1 MDGRPSRRPVGLPC
15 ISAHAH
21 RRTVGVYG
29 AAKCAQQLFSTY
41 RRSYSLVPDQRLSG
55 RRAAVAYPG
64 AGLLLWSPASERRRG
79 SGVTRARERN
89 RLKQITFHLD
99 ELLESRGLTLTE
111 LANRVDI
118 TLVNLS
124 VLKNNRAKA
133 IRFSTLE
140 ALCKELDC
148 QPGDLMTYE

>member
-1 MDGRPSRRPVGLPC
+1 MTRP
-15 ISAHAH
+15 
-21 RRTVGVYG
+21 
-29 AAKCAQQLFSTY
+29 
-41 RRSYSLVPDQRLSG
+41 
-55 RRAAVAYPG
+55 
-64 AGLLLWSPASERRRG
+64 
-79 SGVTRARERN
+79 RARGKP
-89 RLKQITFHLD
+89 KQIAFHLD

-140 ALCKELDC
+140 ALCDVLDC
-148 QPGDLMTYE
+148 QPGDLMSYE

>member
-1 MDGRPSRRPVGLPC
+1 
-15 ISAHAH
+15 
-21 RRTVGVYG
+21 
-29 AAKCAQQLFSTY
+29 
-41 RRSYSLVPDQRLSG
+41 
-55 RRAAVAYPG
+55 
-64 AGLLLWSPASERRRG
+64 
-79 SGVTRARERN
+79 VTRAKVRDRP
-89 RLKQITFHLD
+89 KQVTFHLD
-99 ELLESRGLTLTE
+99 ELLESRSLTLTE

-140 ALCKELDC
+140 ALCNVLDC

>member
-1 MDGRPSRRPVGLPC
+1 
-15 ISAHAH
+15 
-21 RRTVGVYG
+21 
-29 AAKCAQQLFSTY
+29 
-41 RRSYSLVPDQRLSG
+41 
-55 RRAAVAYPG
+55 
-64 AGLLLWSPASERRRG
+64 
-79 SGVTRARERN
+79 VTRAKYRTKP
-89 RLKQITFHLD
+89 KQVTFHLN
-99 ELLESRGLTLTE
+99 ELLDSRGLTLTE

-140 ALCKELDC
+140 ALCDVLDC

>member
-1 MDGRPSRRPVGLPC
+1 MTRP
-15 ISAHAH
+15 
-21 RRTVGVYG
+21 
-29 AAKCAQQLFSTY
+29 
-41 RRSYSLVPDQRLSG
+41 
-55 RRAAVAYPG
+55 
-64 AGLLLWSPASERRRG
+64 
-79 SGVTRARERN
+79 RAREKP
-89 RLKQITFHLD
+89 KQIAFHLD

-140 ALCKELDC
+140 ALCDVLDC
-148 QPGDLMTYE
+148 QPGDLMSYE

>member
-1 MDGRPSRRPVGLPC
+1 MTRP
-15 ISAHAH
+15 
-21 RRTVGVYG
+21 
-29 AAKCAQQLFSTY
+29 
-41 RRSYSLVPDQRLSG
+41 
-55 RRAAVAYPG
+55 
-64 AGLLLWSPASERRRG
+64 
-79 SGVTRARERN
+79 RAREKTR
-89 RLKQITFHLD
+89 QIAFHLD

-140 ALCKELDC
+140 ALCDVLDC
-148 QPGDLMTYE
+148 QPGDLMTFE

>member
-1 MDGRPSRRPVGLPC
+1 M
-15 ISAHAH
+15 
-21 RRTVGVYG
+21 
-29 AAKCAQQLFSTY
+29 
-41 RRSYSLVPDQRLSG
+41 
-55 RRAAVAYPG
+55 
-64 AGLLLWSPASERRRG
+64 
-79 SGVTRARERN
+79 TRARERN
-89 RLKQITFHLD
+89 KLKQVAFHLD

-140 ALCKELDC
+140 ALCNVLDC

>member
-1 MDGRPSRRPVGLPC
+1 MESGFRRMSRAWC
-15 ISAHAH
+15 
-21 RRTVGVYG
+21 
-29 AAKCAQQLFSTY
+29 
-41 RRSYSLVPDQRLSG
+41 D
-55 RRAAVAYPG
+55 
-64 AGLLLWSPASERRRG
+64 
-79 SGVTRARERN
+79 AREGPGKA
-89 RLKQITFHLD
+89 KQVVHLD
-99 ELLESRGLTLTE
+99 EMLESRGLTLTE

-140 ALCKELDC
+140 ALCDVLDC